1 MGVNE
6 AGRPLIHTN
15 HGYGHGVAEAP
26 KHPPAKK
33 QPANTKPK
41 TGNAAVPNTR
51 STAPK
56 QPVSKAAH
64 ATAPAKREQLKP
76 AERRE
81 IDIALARL
89 EAAETDAAK
98 LELETAVGLTLHS
111 LAGPHTNDASR
122 DHAANRI
129 YNTYVND
136 APSARSNIT
145 YALEQNGIK
154 LGALR
159 R

>member
-15 HGYGHGVAEAP
+15 HGYDHGVAEAP
-26 KHPPAKK
+26 KYAPAKK
-33 QPANTKPK
+33 HPPK
-41 TGNAAVPNTR
+41 AGSAGVPNT
-51 STAPK
+51 SSNAPK
-56 QPVSKAAH
+56 HSVSKAAH
-64 ATAPAKREQLKP
+64 AGAPAKRDQLKP

-98 LELETAVGLTLHS
+98 LELETAVGLTLRS
-111 LAGPHTNDASR
+111 LAGPHASDASR
-122 DHAANRI
+122 DRAANRI

-136 APSARSNIT
+136 TPSARSNIT